1 METARSNPRPTIN
14 TGLVRKGEIF
24 GISVHVLTAGQ
35 SALTLIINKDGSLH
49 RQGNGAIPPL
59 NVTVLGMTDGSYFRE
74 AIDRLDE
81 RLLDLGGVYDH
92 PDKSGVPVEYEIAFA
107 GERGV
112 RTFRFSLG
120 TMTRSVGDVFPR
132 LDAFVS
138 KLVEM
143 TDEWYSKNAGG

>member
-92 PDKSGVPVEYEIAFA
+92 PDKVWRPGRVRNCLCRRTWGTDLQILA
-107 GERGV
+107 GH
-112 RTFRFSLG
+112 
-120 TMTRSVGDVFPR
+120 D
-132 LDAFVS
+132 D
-138 KLVEM
+138 
-143 TDEWYSKNAGG
+143 